1 MVARNLPSKSTFSIS
16 PFIYHLFSWSFVFVF
31 NFSCR
36 TQKWNKNWLHRLAI
50 RTVCIQYIKSYFYTW
65 RVVGIFHTI
74 VDIII
79 INYIV
84 IRGEFAFD
92 NRKGIF
98 DLKTIATEN
107 IFRARGW
114 KREASNKK
122 DNIKIKGKK
131 CWALQYNK
139 MTRIQWILIYWPFAQ
154 WTRAFFAFFF
164 LSLLGITKK
173 KIFHAHKINEWT
185 KRPFLFCHMLLST
198 YNLKNKN
205 EI

>member
-1 MVARNLPSKSTFSIS
+1 MLLLLLLFFCYFENIYINKFILFLDEMATSHCVCVWVFFFSYLCSEFHIRFYSISMSKEWSRAICHLNLHFPFHHLSTIFFLDLLFSFSIFHVEHKS
-16 PFIYHLFSWSFVFVF
+16 E
-31 NFSCR
+31 
-36 TQKWNKNWLHRLAI
+36 KKNWLHRLAI

-107 IFRARGW
+107 IPSTRLK
-114 KREASNKK
+114 KRSFK
-122 DNIKIKGKK
+122 
-131 CWALQYNK
+131 
-139 MTRIQWILIYWPFAQ
+139 
-154 WTRAFFAFFF
+154 
-164 LSLLGITKK
+164 
-173 KIFHAHKINEWT
+173 
-185 KRPFLFCHMLLST
+185 
-198 YNLKNKN
+198 
-205 EI
+205 